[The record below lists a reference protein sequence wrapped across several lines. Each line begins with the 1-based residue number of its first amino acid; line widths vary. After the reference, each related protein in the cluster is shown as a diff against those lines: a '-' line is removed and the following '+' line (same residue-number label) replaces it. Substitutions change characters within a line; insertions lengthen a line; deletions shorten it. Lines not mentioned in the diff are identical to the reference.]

1 MKTTLAFPHLARWTG
16 ALFLVALLSALAAR
30 GLAAP
35 AGQIGVESGG
45 LTLDGRA
52 GFDGMCKDQRWIP
65 LRITLENSGP
75 AIDGQVLISAPSYGS
90 DSTLYTYPLQ
100 LASTARKELRL
111 AIYPETYINELNV
124 RLRVDGNILLA
135 QKVPVRCL
143 ALDQPLVGVLAGNPS
158 ALNSLA
164 EYPAGARDASLARLE
179 PADIPEH
186 AQYLESLDVL
196 LVSDLDT
203 GALRPAQVTAIEGW
217 LASGGQLLVMGG
229 AGWQKSTAGLAGL
242 LPLQPESLDE
252 AADLSPLAGLA
263 GVAAAQESPS
273 LARSGL
279 LASGALTPGS
289 VALLRQGEQIWAA
302 SRPVGFGR
310 ALYFAFDL
318 ASEPLRSWDGAP
330 QLLAALLEPAPAVPG
345 WAHGFV
351 DSYQAGSA
359 LSTLPSLRLV
369 GVGWLLGFLITYVLA
384 IGPLNYLLLRVL
396 KRRELAW
403 VTIPLLALVFAG
415 GAFLVGGRSRGS
427 LPVLSRL
434 AVVQVWPGHS
444 EARLDGLLGV
454 FSPARQSYAI
464 SLAPGLT
471 IHPLRDSNLQPPTGG
486 YDLSIAED
494 GSLSM
499 PAVRLDVAALLGQAV
514 GGMLPAPQFDQ
525 QLSLTVDA
533 NSARLAGKITNQTN
547 IRLENVVLLTS
558 GWSQALGDL
567 NPGAELL
574 LDVDLQNA
582 TWSNAA
588 TVPGKGTPAVY
599 YSYPTG
605 TPSLDI
611 LIGGTNYYQNPALF
625 RRFSLLSA
633 AAGYNVDLGQ
643 SGGFY
648 LAGWS
653 SQPAFEASVDR
664 RFDTDDL
671 TLYLIALQPE
681 LASQG
686 TQLTLPPAFFRWSLP
701 PGSANY
707 GPDRTPY
714 SGYLAA
720 SDPFFFDYQLI
731 QPVEYT
737 RVSQLTLHLNGARL
751 DGGDNTTVLLDV
763 SLWDFTRSAW
773 TALDALPFGDHTM
786 PTPERFVGPGGTIR
800 LRLANPDDLVPV
812 QLQGV
817 DFSLQVQRSAP

>member
-1 MKTTLAFPHLARWTG
+1 MKTTLALSRLRRWTG
-16 ALFLVALLSALAAR
+16 ALFAVAVLSLLAAR
-30 GLAAP
+30 GLPAP
-35 AGQIGVESGG
+35 ASQTGVESGG
-45 LTLDGRA
+45 LSMDGRA
-52 GFDGMCKDQRWIP
+52 GFDGLCKDQRWIP

-111 AIYPETYINELNV
+111 AIYPETYINDLNI
-124 RLRVDGNILLA
+124 RLRVGGSIVLA

-203 GALRPAQVTAIEGW
+203 GALRPQQVTAIEGW

-229 AGWQKSTAGLAGL
+229 AGWQKAAAGLADL
-242 LPLQPESLDE
+242 LPLQPQRLDE
-252 AADLSPLAGLA
+252 VSDLSPLTGLA
-263 GVAAAQESPS
+263 GVEASTPTSS
-273 LARSGL
+273 LERSGL
-279 LASGALTPGS
+279 LASGSLVPG
-289 VALLRQGEQIWAA
+289 ATAILRQGEQIWAA
-302 SRPVGFGR
+302 TRPVGFGR
-310 ALYFAFDL
+310 AIYLAFDL
-318 ASEPLRSWDGAP
+318 ASEPLRSWDAAP
-330 QLLAALLEPAPAVPG
+330 QLVAALLEPAPAVPA
-345 WAHGFV
+345 WTHGFV

-384 IGPLNYLLLRVL
+384 IGPLNYVLLRVL

-403 VTIPLLALVFAG
+403 VTIPLLALVFAA
-415 GAFLVGGRSRGS
+415 GAFVVGGRSRGS

-454 FSPARQSYAI
+454 FSPARQSYAL

-471 IHPLRDSNLQPPTGG
+471 LHPLRDSNLQPPSGG
-486 YDLSIAED
+486 YALRIAED

-499 PAVRLDVAALLGQAV
+499 PEARLDVAGLLGQAV
-514 GGMLPAPQFDQ
+514 GGMLPAPQIDQ
-525 QLSLTVDA
+525 QLSLAVDA
-533 NSARLAGKITNQTN
+533 NSARLAGKITNQTS

-558 GWSQALGDL
+558 GWSQALGNL
-567 NPGAELL
+567 EPGAELV

-588 TVPGKGTPAVY
+588 AIPGKGTPAVY

-605 TPSLDI
+605 TPSMDI
-611 LIGGTNYYQNPALF
+611 LVGGANYYQNPALF

-633 AAGYNVDLGQ
+633 ISGYNVDLGQ

-653 SQPAFEASVDR
+653 SQPAFEASLDR

-686 TQLTLPPAFFRWSLP
+686 AELTLPPAFFRWSLP
-701 PGSANY
+701 PGSASY

-731 QPVEYT
+731 QPVEYSA
-737 RVSQLTLHLNGARL
+737 VSQLTLHLQGARL
-751 DGGDNTTVLLDV
+751 DGGDNTVVRLEV
-763 SLWDFTRSAW
+763 SLWDFARSGW
-773 TALDALPFGDHTM
+773 TALDALPFGDHAIS
-786 PTPERFVGPGGTIR
+786 TPERFVGPGGTIR

-817 DFSLQVQRSAP
+817 DFSLQVQRSTP